1 METPIWIGSPI
12 DVRHGK
18 KALEALAESSDKK
31 YWQEDTGITQ
41 VDEQR
46 WQQAQRY
53 EFDTWMR
60 HGLAN
65 SSDRHDEHLQ
75 IFDNY
80 RVLPPN
86 LGDLLEIGCGPFTQT
101 RTIVQGRSVQSI
113 TLLDPL
119 LEHYKK
125 HPHCSY
131 GGLSPAPTL
140 LAKPAEDLDAVARF
154 DTVICINVL
163 EHVQNANLV
172 LSNIKRA
179 MRPGA
184 MLIMGERTYDELDVN
199 VVYDIGHPIRIK
211 SAVLNEFKKDLTVLF
226 VNGDYFIAKNQVD

>member
-1 METPIWIGSPI
+1 MFEEPIWVGSPI
-12 DVRHGK
+12 DVRHGD
-18 KALEALAESSDKK
+18 KAREALAENNDKK

-46 WQQAQRY
+46 WLQAQRY

-60 HGLAN
+60 HGLSN

-80 RVLPPN
+80 RVLPQK

-101 RTIVQGRSVQSI
+101 KTIIQGHDVQSI

-131 GGLSPAPTL
+131 GRLSPSPTL
-140 LAKPAEDLDAVARF
+140 LAKPAEQLDAEAQF
-154 DTVICINVL
+154 DTIICINVL
-163 EHVQNANLV
+163 EHVQDANKV
-172 LSNIKRA
+172 LANIRRA
-179 MRPGA
+179 ARLGTIF
-184 MLIMGERTYDELDVN
+184 IMGERTYDDLDVGQI
-199 VVYDIGHPIRIK
+199 YDIGHPIRIK
-211 SAVLNEFKKDLTVLF
+211 SAVLDEFKRGLSILF
-226 VNGDYFIAKNQVD
+226 TNGDYFIARV